1 MFAVDK
7 FKFKVLEEKDE
18 LGKYS
23 FGPFPKGYGIT
34 IGNAFRRILLSS
46 IQGAAITSVSVKGAK
61 HEYSAIPGV
70 MDDVLNIILKLKQLS
85 FKCHSEDPQTLVLDV
100 KGKKVVKGSDIKL
113 TADVE
118 LANPEIEITELTDA
132 SAKLN
137 IEIIVEKGVGYQASD
152 ESKRKQIGVI
162 PVDPNFSPVKRVVFD
177 VGKARVGQQTDL
189 DEIILT
195 IKTNGVV
202 SPKDVLDQA
211 TNIYNKVTS
220 RLVAAIT
227 GVAEEDQVTGEES
240 DGSEEKESQSSD
252 LDIDKLNLSARLTHS
267 LIKSGYKNL
276 TDLEGKTMEE
286 IMEIRGLGKK
296 SVEELIDI
304 MKSYKLDIK
313 D

>member
-7 FKFKVLEEKDE
+7 FKFKVLEEKE
-18 LGKYS
+18 GLGKYS

-46 IQGAAITSVSVKGAK
+46 TEGAAITSVSVKGAK
-61 HEYSAIPGV
+61 HEYSTVPGV
-70 MDDVLNIILKLKQLS
+70 LDDVLNIILKLKQLA
-85 FKCHSEDPQTLVLDV
+85 FKCYSTEPQTLALDV
-100 KGKKVVKGSDIKL
+100 KGKKVVTGKDIKL
-113 TADVE
+113 TAEVE
-118 LANPEIEITELTDA
+118 IANPEIEITELTEA

-137 IEIIVEKGVGYQASD
+137 IEIVVEQGVGYHASD

-162 PVDPNFSPVKRVVFD
+162 PVDSNFSPVKKVVFEIE
-177 VGKARVGQQTDL
+177 KARVGQQTDL

-202 SPKDVLDQA
+202 APKDVLDQA

-220 RLVAAIT
+220 RLVTAIT
-227 GVAEEDQVTGEES
+227 GVAEEEQVVEEASEKDEEES
-240 DGSEEKESQSSD
+240 LSSD

-276 TDLEGKTMEE
+276 TDLEGKTVEE